1 VKLRTV
7 IAVTA
12 AGTAVFLIALTVAA
26 SVEVARHEA
35 DLDWVEHT
43 HSVLD
48 QLEQARLQLKT
59 AELESRAYRSGGGEA
74 PRERVRQAA
83 ESVRWA
89 SEALEKL
96 TADNPAQS
104 ARAQDLA
111 TASAEIRASVEN
123 RARGERDGAAAAARA
138 ENVARSMEIAERIL
152 LSERSRREQKS
163 ADFAL
168 GALAAA
174 LLFAALLAG
183 GALIFILRGLDE
195 RERLH
200 STLEEAVALAR
211 ALKDVPR
218 SSPR

>member
-1 VKLRTV
+1 MKLRTV
-7 IAVTA
+7 IAAAA
-12 AGTAVFLIALTVAA
+12 AGTALFLAALTVCAA
-26 SVEVARHEA
+26 VEVSRHEA

-43 HSVLD
+43 HAVLD

-59 AELESRAYRSGGGEA
+59 AELESRAYRAGGGEA
-74 PRERVRQAA
+74 PREGVRQAA

-96 TADNPAQS
+96 TADNPSQA

-138 ENVARSMEIAERIL
+138 EDVARSMEIAERVL
-152 LSERSRREQKS
+152 LSQRSRREQKS

-168 GALAAA
+168 GVLASA
-174 LLFAALLAG
+174 LLFAAVLAG
-183 GALIFILRGLDE
+183 GALLFILRGVDE
-195 RERLH
+195 RERLQT
-200 STLEEAVALAR
+200 TLEQAVTLAR
-211 ALKDVPR
+211 ALPPPPR
-218 SSPR
+218 